1 MSWNEENFRRQLER
15 LQEQVEYTFADN
27 ALLVQAMTHRSFAN
41 EVGDSSANN
50 ERLEFLG
57 DAVLELIVS
66 KALYGKY
73 EQMAEGEMTRARAA
87 IVRAESL
94 AEAAQTLDLGEILR
108 LGRGELATGGRE
120 KLSVLSAG
128 VEALLGAIYLDGG
141 YEPAERAVFKLLS
154 DRFDSP
160 GELIA
165 LDPKSRLQEEM
176 QRIHEGTPTYEVVDR
191 SGPAHETQFVVEVKV
206 GSRTLAK
213 GEGASRKAA
222 ETDAAALALESLQK

>member
-1 MSWNEENFRRQLER
+1 MSWNEEHFRRQLET
-15 LQEQVEYTFADN
+15 LQEQVEYTFLDD

-41 EVGDSSANN
+41 ELGDSKLNN

-66 KALYGKY
+66 KALYGRY
-73 EQMAEGEMTRARAA
+73 ETMAEGQMTRARAA

-94 AEAAQTLDLGEILR
+94 AEAAQILGLGEILR
-108 LGRGELATGGRE
+108 LGRGEIGTGGQQ

-128 VEALLGAIYLDGG
+128 VEALLGAIYVDGG
-141 YEPAERAVFKLLS
+141 YEPAERAALKLLS

-160 GELIA
+160 RELVA

-176 QRIHEGTPTYEVVDR
+176 QRRQEGTPIYEVVDR
-191 SGPAHETQFVVEVKV
+191 SGPAHETQFVVEVKL

-222 ETDAAALALESLQK
+222 ETDAAAHALESLQE

>member
-1 MSWNEENFRRQLER
+1 MSWNEEHFRRQLET
-15 LQEQVEYTFADN
+15 LQEQVEYTFEDD

-41 EVGDSSANN
+41 ELGDSKLNN

-57 DAVLELIVS
+57 DAVLELVVS

-73 EQMAEGEMTRARAA
+73 EQMAEGQMTRARAA

-94 AEAAQTLDLGEILR
+94 AESAQRFNLGEILR
-108 LGRGELATGGRE
+108 LGRGEIGTGGQE

-128 VEALLGAIYLDGG
+128 VEALLGAIYVDGG
-141 YEPAERAVFKLLS
+141 YDPAERAVFKLLHE
-154 DRFDSP
+154 RFDSP
-160 GELIA
+160 GELVA

-176 QRIHEGTPTYEVVDR
+176 QRKHKGTPIYEVVDR
-191 SGPAHETQFVVEVKV
+191 SGPAHETQFVVEVMV

-213 GEGASRKAA
+213 GEGTSRKAA
-222 ETDAAALALESLQK
+222 ETDAAAHALESLQK